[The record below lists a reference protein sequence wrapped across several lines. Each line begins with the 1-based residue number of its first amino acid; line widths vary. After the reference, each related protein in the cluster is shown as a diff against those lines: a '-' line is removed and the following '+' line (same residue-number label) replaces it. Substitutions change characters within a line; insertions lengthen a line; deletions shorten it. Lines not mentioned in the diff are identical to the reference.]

1 MADST
6 RTSPLDFLVDVRE
19 QWQKITW
26 PDQAQLKNFT
36 AVTLAFLGLC
46 AFVIFGM
53 DMIVKLVVDL
63 LHSLFGGAAPSTPV
77 G

>member
-6 RTSPLDFLVDVRE
+6 RTSPLDFLVDVKE

-36 AVTLAFLGLC
+36 AVTLGFLGLC
-46 AFVIFGM
+46 ALLIFGM
-53 DMIVKLVVDL
+53 DMVVRLVVEL
-63 LHSLFGGAAPSTPV
+63 LNSLFGVTPPPAA
-77 G
+77 

>member
-26 PDQAQLKNFT
+26 PDQEQLKNFT

-46 AFVIFGM
+46 ALLIFGM
-53 DMIVKLVVDL
+53 DMVVRVVMEL
-63 LHSLFGGAAPSTPV
+63 LNSLFGVTPPAA

>member
-6 RTSPLDFLVDVRE
+6 RTSPLDFLVDVKE

-36 AVTLAFLGLC
+36 AVTLGFLGLC
-46 AFVIFGM
+46 ALLIFGM
-53 DMIVKLVVDL
+53 DMIVRVVMEVL
-63 LHSLFGGAAPSTPV
+63 NSLFGVTPPPAA
-77 G
+77 

>member
-1 MADST
+1 MAETT
-6 RTSPLDFLVDVRE
+6 RTSPLDFLVDVKE

-36 AVTLAFLGLC
+36 AVTLGFLALC
-46 AFVIFGM
+46 AAVIFGM
-53 DMIVKLVVDL
+53 DMIVRLVTDL
-63 LHSLFGGAAPSTPV
+63 LYSLLGATPPAA

>member
-6 RTSPLDFLVDVRE
+6 RTSPLVFLVDVRE

-36 AVTLAFLGLC
+36 AVTLGFLGLC

-53 DMIVKLVVDL
+53 DMIVRVVLDL
-63 LHSLFGGAAPSTPV
+63 LHSLFGGTPPV
-77 G
+77 AG

>member
-6 RTSPLDFLVDVRE
+6 RTSPLDFLVDVKE

-26 PDQAQLKNFT
+26 PDQAQLKSFT
-36 AVTLAFLGLC
+36 AVTLGFLALC
-46 AFVIFGM
+46 ALVIFGM
-53 DMIVKLVVDL
+53 DLVVRVAMDL
-63 LHSLFGGAAPSTPV
+63 LNSLFGVTPPAA

>member
-6 RTSPLDFLVDVRE
+6 RTSPFDFLVDVKE

-26 PDQAQLKNFT
+26 PDQAQLKSFT
-36 AVTLAFLGLC
+36 WVTLAFLGLC
-46 AFVIFGM
+46 ALVIFGM
-53 DMIVKLVVDL
+53 DMAVRLVL
-63 LHSLFGGAAPSTPV
+63 ELMNSLFGVTPPAA

>member
-19 QWQKITW
+19 QWRKITW

-36 AVTLAFLGLC
+36 AVTLGFLGLC
-46 AFVIFGM
+46 ALVIFGM
-53 DMIVKLVVDL
+53 DMIVKLAVDL
-63 LHSLFGGAAPSTPV
+63 LHSLFGASTPTTPV

>member
-6 RTSPLDFLVDVRE
+6 RTSPLDFLVDVKE

-36 AVTLAFLGLC
+36 AVTLGFLGLC
-46 AFVIFGM
+46 ALVIFGM
-53 DMIVKLVVDL
+53 DLVVRVVMEL
-63 LHSLFGGAAPSTPV
+63 LNSLFGVTAPPAA
-77 G
+77 

>member
-6 RTSPLDFLVDVRE
+6 RTSPMDFLVDVKE

-36 AVTLAFLGLC
+36 LVTLGFLALC
-46 AFVIFGM
+46 ALVIFGM
-53 DMIVKLVVDL
+53 DLAVRLVMEL
-63 LHSLFGGAAPSTPV
+63 LNSLFGVTPPPA